1 MADDPKTPVLEQMA
15 GADAPEAAPETPFDF
30 NFGHGE
36 EPKAEDTPDPAP
48 ETPPETPAEPPPEPA
63 PEPVKAEEPPP
74 APETPPEPPKQQAEQ
89 RQKGPMVPK
98 QRLDEVLAKQRTLQ
112 KQVDDLLAARATPAT
127 APETYDFAAKE
138 VEYQNLVLDGQS
150 AKAAE
155 LRQQIRQA
163 ERAQLEYDLTQ
174 RVEQKVLQ
182 SQQEVALQQAAS
194 NLEQAF
200 PVFDRESPH
209 FNEKLTQEVID
220 LRDAFIV
227 KGENPV
233 SALSKAAKFVIRE
246 HDLVFDADAPTAAAP
261 VTAPAP
267 APTAAPVDEVAR
279 RRAEVAGKLKTAAAQ
294 PPGLTG
300 ESSAARGEKA
310 FDLSTLTEDEFN
322 ALPAATLKR
331 LRGDLI

>member
-1 MADDPKTPVLEQMA
+1 MEPTTNTFVPELMA
-15 GADAPEAAPETPFDF
+15 GADAPDAAPESPFDF
-30 NFGHGE
+30 NFGHGQE
-36 EPKAEDTPDPAP
+36 QKDEATPDAVP
-48 ETPPETPAEPPPEPA
+48 ETPPETPAPLPDPVV
-63 PEPVKAEEPPP
+63 EPVKAEEP
-74 APETPPEPPKQQAEQ
+74 APVIETPPEAPKPQAEQ

-98 QRLDEVLAKQRTLQ
+98 QRLDEVLAKQRMLQ
-112 KQVDDLLAARATPAT
+112 KQVDDLLASRSTPPA
-127 APETYDFAAKE
+127 APETYDFSARE

-163 ERAQLEYDLTQ
+163 ERTQLEYDLTQ
-174 RVEQKVLQ
+174 RVEQKVFQ
-182 SQQEVALQQAAS
+182 SQQEMALQQAATS
-194 NLEQAF
+194 LEQAF

-209 FNEKLTQEVID
+209 FNEKITQEVVD

-233 SALSKAAKFVIRE
+233 LALSKAAKFVIRE
-246 HDLVFDADAPTAAAP
+246 HDLVGDVEVPEA
-261 VTAPAP
+261 TAPL
-267 APTAAPVDEVAR
+267 PTPEKATATPQVDEVAR
-279 RRAEVAGKLKTAAAQ
+279 RRAEVTSKLKTAASQ

-300 ESSAARGEKA
+300 ESSASHGEKT

-331 LRGDLI
+331 LRGDII